1 MDPQPKGPQ
10 AARLRQR
17 KFALIRQFQLPEDLL
32 PGSLSVS
39 LTRCG
44 KPTCH
49 CAKGE
54 GHAAWSLTFMAAG
67 KKRVERIPKDWVD
80 DVRRRV
86 EAGRAFQAPSKFTGP
101 DDPVFCNRTGRPHT
115 IANLNKRTLKPT
127 AESLGMGWVSWHAF
141 RRTHATLMDQ
151 ANAAVAD
158 RIAQMGHSAFAMT
171 LKYTSADIERR
182 RGIVEQVSALV
193 HGTGEREPSENQG

>member
-1 MDPQPKGPQ
+1 MNFEPKGIE

-17 KFALIRQFQLPEDLL
+17 KFALLRQFSFPQDLL

-39 LTRCG
+39 HTRCG

-54 GHAAWSLTFMAAG
+54 GHAAWSLTFMADG

-86 EAGRAFQAPSKFTGP
+86 AAGRAFQDALREVLT
-101 DDPVFCNRTGRPHT
+101 
-115 IANLNKRTLKPT
+115 
-127 AESLGMGWVSWHAF
+127 
-141 RRTHATLMDQ
+141 
-151 ANAAVAD
+151 ANAE
-158 RIAQMGHSAFAMT
+158 
-171 LKYTSADIERR
+171 L
-182 RGIVEQVSALV
+182 LV
-193 HGTGEREPSENQG
+193 LWRKQQPPH

>member
-1 MDPQPKGPQ
+1 MEFEPKGPE

-17 KFALIRQFQLPEDLL
+17 KFALLRQFPLPQELL

-67 KKRVERIPKDWVD
+67 KKRVERIPKQWVD

-86 EAGRAFQAPSKFTGP
+86 EAGRAFQDALREVLT
-101 DDPVFCNRTGRPHT
+101 
-115 IANLNKRTLKPT
+115 
-127 AESLGMGWVSWHAF
+127 
-141 RRTHATLMDQ
+141 
-151 ANAAVAD
+151 ANAE
-158 RIAQMGHSAFAMT
+158 
-171 LKYTSADIERR
+171 L
-182 RGIVEQVSALV
+182 LV
-193 HGTGEREPSENQG
+193 LWRKQQPPR